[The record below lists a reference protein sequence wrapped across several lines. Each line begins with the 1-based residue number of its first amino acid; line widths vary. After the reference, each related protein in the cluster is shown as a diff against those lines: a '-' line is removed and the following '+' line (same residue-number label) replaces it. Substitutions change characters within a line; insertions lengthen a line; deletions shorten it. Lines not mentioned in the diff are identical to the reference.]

1 VEGIELKER
10 AHAFKARVQALQPKI
25 AQALAEGSTP
35 SALARELEELEEEE
49 RSLLVEALPYARE
62 RLIKTRPMGGRRQ
75 VLCSDVSKISESG
88 LPDSVIAL
96 VEEHLGED
104 AELEMPELP
113 AKVEETDEG
122 QKIQGVV
129 LKGSLWCTTTDGVT
143 AFAFTDEGAAYL
155 LERNLTWQMAPVPL
169 VEDAFP
175 TRLCQESH
183 SSVLFVDVDGALER
197 LSYSRLETESQLLRE
212 PLYA

>member
-1 VEGIELKER
+1 MEGTELKER
-10 AHAFKARVQALQPKI
+10 ARAFKARVQALQPKI

-35 SALARELEELEEEE
+35 AALAHELEELEEEE
-49 RSLLVEALPYARE
+49 HALLVEALPYARE
-62 RLIKTRPMGGRRQ
+62 RLIKCRPMGGKRE
-75 VLCSDVSKISESG
+75 VLCGDVSKISESG
-88 LPDSVIAL
+88 LPDFVIAL

-175 TRLCQESH
+175 TRLVQESH

-197 LSYSRLETESQLLRE
+197 LSYSRLETADQLLRE